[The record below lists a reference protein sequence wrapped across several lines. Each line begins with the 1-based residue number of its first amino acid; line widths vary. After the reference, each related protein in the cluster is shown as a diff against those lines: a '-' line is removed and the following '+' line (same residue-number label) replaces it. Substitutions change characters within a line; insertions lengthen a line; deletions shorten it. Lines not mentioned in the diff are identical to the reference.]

1 VEKEQLLQELALAQ
15 SAAQASNKELK
26 DVQKDLSSTKM
37 EVTML
42 MSQQRNKLAT
52 QQQHKKILKKEV
64 IDLRQKVEDVVSEHS
79 SLQHECDKVKLQL
92 EQERSKSDLLSRYID
107 KMESQ
112 VQVQQNMME
121 MMSQAGG
128 SVYGGG
134 MSVVHV
140 GSGGGG
146 GVAGTGAGGGR
157 SIASRMSSNEFTPNR
172 RNNHGSMNHI
182 PTNMT
187 HRSSA
192 DADDD
197 DGDQFDHDGA
207 MEDFENDEKLLMQ
220 QPNIPSTSPRNTRHQ
235 RRPSNSTP
243 QRQLNQFAPR
253 RGNSYHSDHD
263 VDNKSHVSELTEDRT
278 QREFA
283 LFQNSQHHFA
293 SGHAYEV
300 DAPPSTSPTV
310 RAQDARFR
318 KRIQEQRLATSP
330 RFMTGPP
337 SVIIGVKKNDS
348 NAQRNSESG
357 NVAPSEHIH
366 ELETIH
372 YSSGSV
378 RSMPVTDRH
387 SNSNAAPSSNSVAGT
402 GMTVHVTSR
411 RDIPRS
417 NHIPSGSVR
426 DASSD
431 SSADETRNNGTTST
445 MNVEAVTPTKLT
457 VAQRARQ
464 DADSKT
470 TPIHARL
477 DETSLSAL
485 KRSSSA
491 TNMTA
496 LANLGVTPRVF
507 SPQNAAPE
515 SDRKPLHDRDK
526 DEPQPSRTPT
536 NTGNKLSSP
545 QHSQGS
551 GLWRR
556 MEEAVLGPRSD
567 DDEESYTNSEG
578 STRVTDL
585 TDGDRDAQAAARVQ
599 SAKERFSGRDV
610 REIEEKK
617 SCDSH
622 SVSVRI
628 FLKC

>member
-1 VEKEQLLQELALAQ
+1 
-15 SAAQASNKELK
+15 
-26 DVQKDLSSTKM
+26 M

-64 IDLRQKVEDVVSEHS
+64 VDLRQKVEDVVSEHS
-79 SLQHECDKVKLQL
+79 SLQHEHDKVRLQL

-128 SVYGGG
+128 GSVYGGG
-134 MSVVHV
+134 VSVVH
-140 GSGGGG
+140 GG
-146 GVAGTGAGGGR
+146 GTGAGGGR

-172 RNNHGSMNHI
+172 RNNHGNMNHI
-182 PTNMT
+182 PTNTT

-220 QPNIPSTSPRNTRHQ
+220 QPNIPSSSPRNMRPQ

-253 RGNSYHSDHD
+253 RGNSYNSDHD

-293 SGHAYEV
+293 SGHTYEV
-300 DAPPSTSPTV
+300 DAPPSTSPTL

-318 KRIQEQRLATSP
+318 KRIQEQRIATSP
-330 RFMTGPP
+330 RFVAGPP
-337 SVIIGVKKNDS
+337 SVIIGVKKNDN
-348 NAQRNSESG
+348 NAQRSSESG
-357 NVAPSEHIH
+357 NVAPSENIRD
-366 ELETIH
+366 LETIH

-387 SNSNAAPSSNSVAGT
+387 SSSHAGPSSNSVAGT
-402 GMTVHVTSR
+402 GMTVPTTSR

-417 NHIPSGSVR
+417 NHNSSGSIR
-426 DASSD
+426 DAASD
-431 SSADETRNNGTTST
+431 SSPDETRNNG
-445 MNVEAVTPTKLT
+445 EAVTPTKLT

-470 TPIHARL
+470 TPIRARL

-491 TNMTA
+491 TNMKA
-496 LANLGVTPRVF
+496 LANLGVTPRIF
-507 SPQNAAPE
+507 SSQNAA
-515 SDRKPLHDRDK
+515 SDSDGKPLNEGDK
-526 DEPQPSRTPT
+526 DDPQLSRTPT
-536 NTGNKLSSP
+536 STGNKLSSP

-567 DDEESYTNSEG
+567 DDEESYTCSEG

-585 TDGDRDAQAAARVQ
+585 TDGDRDAQVAARVQ

-610 REIEEKK
+610 REMEEKK
-617 SCDSH
+617 SCDSR

-628 FLKC
+628 ALLVVWLLCHSSCL